1 MSTFYLIFLV
11 FDIDDGR
18 LDQQQPDTLPQK
30 LALVRGLGSY
40 MLLYDKC
47 SRSLQYWDTLKGAGS
62 IAPGAVAQSAKFL

>member
-30 LALVRGLGSY
+30 LALVRGLGRY
-40 MLLYDKC
+40 LLLYDKC
-47 SRSLQYWDTLKGAGS
+47 SISLQYWDTFKRS
-62 IAPGAVAQSAKFL
+62 R